1 MFQSWTGI
9 SSLGHKFECPKRRKL
24 YLFDLIQ
31 MCWIGSSTKKNS
43 TRPKS
48 MLCFVLM
55 LKHTSA
61 NAECANKAS
70 EVTPVGPPRTA
81 APPKRLK
88 ADVRLKKI
96 KMRC

>member
-1 MFQSWTGI
+1 
-9 SSLGHKFECPKRRKL
+9 
-24 YLFDLIQ
+24 
-31 MCWIGSSTKKNS
+31 
-43 TRPKS
+43 

-96 KMRC
+96 KIRC